1 MLQLCACAVSRS
13 CGRGGPRLSLIRSVF
28 TPTVGGD
35 PNLFTFNQ
43 NINHPWGMSSEE
55 WDTLDDAMADKLML
69 TDVAFVSDKKKPPQD
84 YEVVSCCLRSLSS

>member
-1 MLQLCACAVSRS
+1 MWPWRTTPLLDSVT
-13 CGRGGPRLSLIRSVF
+13 SVF

-43 NINHPWGMSSEE
+43 NIHHPLGMSSEE

-69 TDVAFVSDKKKPPQD
+69 TDVAFVSDKKKPPRD
-84 YEVVSCCLRSLSS
+84 YEVVSCSLDLFPAKI